1 MKNLIKQILTRMI
14 FQTSVVGN
22 HDDDNATNNFFDA
35 DYVYG
40 YLLAAEETSDMV
52 WGEEDIY
59 IEFCIGG
66 HTHCDYDAIPLPV
79 FRSFLWKLTAIMFVP
94 VWNVRSFPPVNA
106 P

>member
-1 MKNLIKQILTRMI
+1 MISGPGRKNLIKQILTRMI

-40 YLLAAEETSDMV
+40 YLLAAEETSDMG

-59 IEFCIGG
+59 
-66 HTHCDYDAIPLPV
+66 
-79 FRSFLWKLTAIMFVP
+79 
-94 VWNVRSFPPVNA
+94 
-106 P
+106 